1 MLRGCYGNRPSCL
14 AKDLPSEVGLTMK
27 NRRKQKQ
34 KAKLSRIILLMMTSF
49 YLHLSNVQSHD
60 LSSLCNALSIEITF
74 FPFFTRFPTWWTG
87 LVSWKSSFGG
97 EFDLVIYIF
106 PITRWE
112 TIYHKTRSQVGWHD
126 GDHWTDGWGGRA
138 IVSLAQASSRWM
150 SSENTRWTCWSQ
162 ETQNIG
168 YPGQSNFWLVLK
180 RLTIRV
186 YFKSIP
192 AAS

>member
-14 AKDLPSEVGLTMK
+14 AKDLPSEVGQTMK
-27 NRRKQKQ
+27 KETKT
-34 KAKLSRIILLMMTSF
+34 KTKKLRYQGLFFRWWPALTLRCSLI
-49 YLHLSNVQSHD
+49 NVQSHD
-60 LSSLCNALSIEITF
+60 YAMLHWLKSL
-74 FPFFTRFPTWWTG
+74 FPFTRFPTWWTG

-162 ETQNIG
+162 ETG
-168 YPGQSNFWLVLK
+168 YPGQIFWLVL
-180 RLTIRV
+180 RG
-186 YFKSIP
+186 
-192 AAS
+192 